1 MAKGGGKSPGDGNG
15 TQQAGDFMLR
25 KRTRFMGS
33 LKHPGQLE
41 RCGVMA
47 ALMSVG
53 LGWFTTAKEMG
64 FSLQGMG

>member
-1 MAKGGGKSPGDGNG
+1 
-15 TQQAGDFMLR
+15 
-25 KRTRFMGS
+25 MGS